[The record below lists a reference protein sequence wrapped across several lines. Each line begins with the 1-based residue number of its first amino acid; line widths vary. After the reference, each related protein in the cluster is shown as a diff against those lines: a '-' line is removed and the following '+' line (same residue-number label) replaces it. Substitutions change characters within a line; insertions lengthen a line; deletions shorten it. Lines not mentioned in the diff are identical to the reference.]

1 MSWTQV
7 KEEDGSI
14 TAPSTVTAVG
24 VSVSKEDVLETAMEQ
39 ILAHNKMAQEA
50 KPKVEV
56 NKKKVM
62 RPKVSVLE
70 EAQSIIYGDRE
81 KTYGHPA
88 KNLKTIASMW
98 TAYMNNMDDGNFNVT
113 AKDVAAMMML
123 VKVARFA
130 NDPSHRDNL
139 VDVCGYAALIER
151 CDEVK

>member
-1 MSWTQV
+1 MSWTQIEEEV
-7 KEEDGSI
+7 KVE
-14 TAPSTVTAVG
+14 PTAVG
-24 VSVSKEDVLETAMEQ
+24 ASVVEIEEVV
-39 ILAHNKMAQEA
+39 

-56 NKKKVM
+56 NRKRVM
-62 RPKVSVLE
+62 KPKVSILA
-70 EAQSIIYGDRE
+70 EAETIIYGDRE

-88 KNLKTIASMW
+88 KNLKTIANMW
-98 TAYMNNMDDGNFNVT
+98 NAYLNNMDDANFNVS

-151 CDEVK
+151 CDEVSK

>member
-7 KEEDGSI
+7 EEE
-14 TAPSTVTAVG
+14 AKVEPTAVG
-24 VSVSKEDVLETAMEQ
+24 ASVVEIEEP
-39 ILAHNKMAQEA
+39 I
-50 KPKVEV
+50 KPKKLKAV
-56 NKKKVM
+56 K
-62 RPKVSVLE
+62 PKTSVLE
-70 EAQSIIYGDRE
+70 EAQNIIYGDRE

-88 KNLKTIASMW
+88 KNLKTIANMW
-98 TAYMNNMDDGNFNVT
+98 NAYMNNMDDAGTYKVT

-139 VDVCGYAALIER
+139 IDVCGYAALIER

>member
-7 KEEDGSI
+7 EVDATQATEAKVVEIGELLTKEI
-14 TAPSTVTAVG
+14 
-24 VSVSKEDVLETAMEQ
+24 
-39 ILAHNKMAQEA
+39 N

-56 NKKKVM
+56 NKKPKVM
-62 RPKVSVLE
+62 KPKVSVLE
-70 EAQSIIYGDRE
+70 EAQTIVYGDRE

-88 KNLKTIASMW
+88 KNLKTIAAMW

-151 CDEVK
+151 CDEVAK

>member
-7 KEEDGSI
+7 TEEDGS
-14 TAPSTVTAVG
+14 TTVNVEPTAVG
-24 VSVSKEDVLETAMEQ
+24 VTVSSQDILEDAMDKV
-39 ILAHNKMAQEA
+39 LAHNRTVQEA
-50 KPKVEV
+50 NKPK
-56 NKKKVM
+56 KLKAMK
-62 RPKVSVLE
+62 PKVSVLE
-70 EAQSIIYGDRE
+70 EAQTIVYGDRE

-98 TAYMNNMDDGNFNVT
+98 TAYMNNMDDGNFSVT

-151 CDEVK
+151 CDEVAK